1 MSLALNGL
9 ILEAFKGG
17 VGVGSAYTESTV
29 WCGVRAG
36 SIGAQSGRPV
46 MASLHGESLALFWLL
61 IGLVVLVLGQVTIS
75 ALWSVPSSTSG
86 GDGRR
91 WDLAAFG
98 ATGAA
103 LGGMLA
109 SVILL
114 VPWGVLNTVFHL
126 HSGPLTDA
134 FWLPWLAAWSLVP
147 CVVLGYLSGR
157 WWSFLGAAPLLVLWP
172 FGTVIASGPHD
183 WFLTLPVTAAV
194 AVALAF
200 GSAVRSVRRRRRLA
214 RHHRLLPT

>member
-1 MSLALNGL
+1 MDSSLR
-9 ILEAFKGG
+9 
-17 VGVGSAYTESTV
+17 TES
-29 WCGVRAG
+29 GV
-36 SIGAQSGRPV
+36 
-46 MASLHGESLALFWLL
+46 LLWLL
-61 IGLVVLVLGQVTIS
+61 VGLVVLVVGQVGIRS
-75 ALWSVPSSTSG
+75 LGPVRSSESG
-86 GDGRR
+86 VEGRR
-91 WDLAAFG
+91 WDLAVFG

-114 VPWGVLNTVFHL
+114 IPWGVLNTVFHL
-126 HSGPLTDA
+126 HGGPLTDG

-172 FGTVIASGPHD
+172 LGTVIASGPAD

-194 AVALAF
+194 AVALSI
-200 GSAVRSVRRRRRLA
+200 GSAVRSVWRRGRPA
-214 RHHRLLPT
+214 GHHRLLPI